1 MSAPK
6 NVVFDVVGTLVS
18 YEHLFE
24 AIDARLG
31 ERLRAKGIQPKLL
44 GCCWLE
50 VAEREY
56 TYLSMSGRYVVFFKV
71 FEALF
76 YRCLHYAGI
85 QDPHAFA
92 SQDDVAYLV
101 DEWKKL
107 SLREGAAECVS
118 KLREAGFTVWCFT
131 AGDIAR
137 VQGYFSRGG
146 VEMPAESLLSC
157 DSAGLAKPTPE
168 AYEPILKRLSA
179 DGSKPWFAAAH
190 LWDASTAKTVGFN
203 AAYCT
208 ALEGEA
214 LPQIFGQMDIV
225 ADTLPDMADKIIAA
239 SSS

>member
-31 ERLRAKGIQPKLL
+31 ERLRARGIQPKLL

-92 SQDDVAYLV
+92 SQDDVAHLV

-157 DSAGLAKPTPE
+157 DSVGLAKPTPE

-179 DGSKPWFAAAH
+179 HGSKPWFAAAH

-214 LPQIFGQMDIV
+214 LPHIFGQMDIV
-225 ADTLPDMADKIIAA
+225 SDTLPDMADKIIAA

>member
-1 MSAPK
+1 MATTPK

-31 ERLRAKGIQPKLL
+31 ERLRARGIQPKLL

-71 FEALF
+71 FESLF
-76 YRCLHYAGI
+76 YRCLHYAGVE
-85 QDPHAFA
+85 DPRAFA
-92 SQDDVAYLV
+92 SGEDVAHLI

-107 SLREGAAECVS
+107 NLREGAAECVR
-118 KLREAGFTVWCFT
+118 KLRDAGFTVWCFT
-131 AGDIAR
+131 AGDLAR
-137 VQGYFSRGG
+137 VGGYFSRGG
-146 VEMPAESLLSC
+146 VDMPVENLLSC
-157 DSAGLAKPTPE
+157 DSSGLAKPTPE
-168 AYEPILKRLSA
+168 AYAPILEKLSA
-179 DGSKPWFAAAH
+179 AGGTPWFAAAH
-190 LWDASTAKTVGFN
+190 LWDASTTQTVGFK

-214 LPQIFGQMDIV
+214 LPDIFGQMDVV
-225 ADTLPDMADKIIAA
+225 ADTLPDMADKIIA
-239 SSS
+239 SFE

>member
-1 MSAPK
+1 MAASK

-24 AIDARLG
+24 AIDERLG
-31 ERLRAKGIQPKLL
+31 ERLKARGIQPKLL

-71 FEALF
+71 FQSLF

-85 QDPHAFA
+85 EKPREFCTD
-92 SQDDVAYLV
+92 DDVNYLI

-107 SLREGAAECVS
+107 RLREGAAECVQ
-118 KLREAGFTVWCFT
+118 KLRDAGFTVWCFT

-137 VQGYFSRGG
+137 VGGYFSRGG
-146 VEMPAESLLSC
+146 VEMPVENLLSC
-157 DSAGLAKPTPE
+157 DSSGLAKPTPE
-168 AYEPILKRLSA
+168 AYAPILKKLSEN
-179 DGSKPWFAAAH
+179 GKPWFAAAH

-203 AAYCT
+203 AAYCE
-208 ALEGEA
+208 ALEGEE
-214 LPQIFGQMDIV
+214 LPGIFGKMDVV
-225 ADTLPDMADKIIAA
+225 AKTLPEMADKIIATFN
-239 SSS
+239 

>member
-31 ERLRAKGIQPKLL
+31 ERLRARGIQPKLL

-85 QDPHAFA
+85 QEPHAFA
-92 SQDDVAYLV
+92 SQDDVAHLV

-107 SLREGAAECVS
+107 SLREGAAECVN

-146 VEMPAESLLSC
+146 VEMPADRLLSC

-190 LWDASTAKTVGFN
+190 LWDASTAKTVGYVLLHVWS
-203 AAYCT
+203 AISLLC
-208 ALEGEA
+208 
-214 LPQIFGQMDIV
+214 
-225 ADTLPDMADKIIAA
+225 
-239 SSS
+239 